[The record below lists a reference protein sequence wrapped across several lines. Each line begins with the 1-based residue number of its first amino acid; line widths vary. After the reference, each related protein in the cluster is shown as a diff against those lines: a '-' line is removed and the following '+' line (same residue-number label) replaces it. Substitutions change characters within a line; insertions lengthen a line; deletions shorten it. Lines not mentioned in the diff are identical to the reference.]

1 LTKEKIG
8 CLQQAE
14 IPYWRKTQKIF
25 DCLKV
30 PEELAKI
37 QAQ

>member
-1 LTKEKIG
+1 VEKQ
-8 CLQQAE
+8 L
-14 IPYWRKTQKIF
+14 QKIF

-37 QAQ
+37 EAQYYKKYEKFIF